1 MPRTCTICHHRERE
15 KIDADLVAGVPLR
28 RIAAQSGTSTG
39 ALQRHRCHI
48 AAEVV
53 HAAET
58 CEHERGTSLLEKI
71 NAMEAEAQRLGK
83 KAEQEGDLRA
93 ALLALRELG
102 RAFELQ
108 GRLLGA
114 FQPERAQPGQI
125 TVNVLV
131 MPDSGRELPP
141 STTIDTHKRS
151 ESSDV
156 GITRL

>member
-1 MPRTCTICHHRERE
+1 MPRTCTICRHAERE
-15 KIDADLVAGVPLR
+15 SIDADLVIGTPYR
-28 RIAAQSGTSTG
+28 HIAARTGTSTG

-58 CEHERGTSLLEKI
+58 QGHDRGTSLLEKI
-71 NAMEAEAQRLGK
+71 HAMEVEAKRLGA

-108 GRLLGA
+108 GRMVGA
-114 FQPERAQPGQI
+114 FQPEKAPPAGI
-125 TVNVLV
+125 TVNVL
-131 MPDSGRELPP
+131 MLTNGDERQAGPTGGSTALTTERQPILPA
-141 STTIDTHKRS
+141 
-151 ESSDV
+151 
-156 GITRL
+156 